1 MRRYSSDWYWYYAIN
16 YTLVIIII
24 FPIYWTLI
32 SSFKKPSELITS
44 EPTFYPHDLTLQYY
58 DQIWNFDRLK
68 RLQDTESEDSES
80 SGVEIESKFR
90 LDGEGVKRPFMNSAI
105 VSAGTIILTII
116 VCTLGGYSLTVLNTP
131 LKNFFFLLVILPIL
145 IPGISLII
153 PLYKLLKD
161 LGLTNTHLGLIL
173 IHTCGMLPLG
183 IFMMRNAFNSI
194 PSSLRE
200 VAMLEGSSELKIIT
214 TVMLPLAIPGLL
226 TVMVFAMYV
235 SWNDYI
241 YAFIFINSPENTM
254 LNISLMKIALGGSQ
268 FEMKWG
274 SLTAGSIVSFLPII
288 IFYTFLQQYFVRG
301 VTGSAVKE

>member
-1 MRRYSSDWYWYYAIN
+1 MKRYSSDWYWYYVIN

-32 SSFKKPSELITS
+32 SSFKKPNELITS
-44 EPTFYPHDLTLQYY
+44 EPTFYPREITLQYY
-58 DQIWNFDRLK
+58 DQIWNFDRQK
-68 RLQDTESEDSES
+68 RLQDTEAEDIDSY
-80 SGVEIESKFR
+80 
-90 LDGEGVKRPFMNSAI
+90 LPDGDGIKRPFLNSAI
-105 VSAGTIILTII
+105 VSVGTIFFTVI
-116 VCTLGGYSLTVLNTP
+116 VCTLGAYALTILNTP
-131 LKNFFFLLVILPIL
+131 FKNIIFLLMILPIL

-153 PLYKLLKD
+153 PLYKLMREI
-161 LGLTNTHLGLIL
+161 GLTDSHLGLIL
-173 IHTCGMLPLG
+173 LHSTAMLPLG

-194 PSSLRE
+194 PTSLRE

-226 TVMVFAMYV
+226 TVMVFAMYI

-241 YAFIFINSPENTM
+241 LAFLFVNSPENLM
-254 LNISLMKIALGGSQ
+254 LNIALMKVALGGSQ

-274 SLTAGSIVSFLPII
+274 SLTSGSIISFIPII

>member
-1 MRRYSSDWYWYYAIN
+1 MKRYSSDWYWYYVIN

-32 SSFKKPSELITS
+32 SSFKKPNELITS
-44 EPTFYPHDLTLQYY
+44 EPTFYPREITLQYY
-58 DQIWNFDRLK
+58 DQIWNFDRQK
-68 RLQDTESEDSES
+68 RLQDTEAEDIDSY
-80 SGVEIESKFR
+80 
-90 LDGEGVKRPFMNSAI
+90 LPDGDGIKRPFINSAI
-105 VSAGTIILTII
+105 VSVGTIFFTVI
-116 VCTLGGYSLTVLNTP
+116 VCTLGAYALTILNTP
-131 LKNFFFLLVILPIL
+131 FKNLIFLLMILPIL

-153 PLYKLLKD
+153 PLYKLMREI
-161 LGLTNTHLGLIL
+161 GLTDSHLGLIL
-173 IHTCGMLPLG
+173 LHSTAMLPLG
-183 IFMMRNAFNSI
+183 VFMMRNAFNSI
-194 PSSLRE
+194 PTSLRE

-226 TVMVFAMYV
+226 TVMVFAMYI

-241 YAFIFINSPENTM
+241 LAFLFVNSPENLM
-254 LNISLMKIALGGSQ
+254 LNIALMKVALGGSQ

-274 SLTAGSIVSFLPII
+274 SLTSGSIISFIPII

>member
-1 MRRYSSDWYWYYAIN
+1 MKRYSSDWYWYYVIN
-16 YTLVIIII
+16 YALVIIII

-58 DQIWNFDRLK
+58 NQIWNFDRQK
-68 RLQDTESEDSES
+68 RLQDTEAEDINSYL
-80 SGVEIESKFR
+80 
-90 LDGEGVKRPFMNSAI
+90 LDGEGIKRPFLNSAI
-105 VSAGTIILTII
+105 VSVGTIILTII
-116 VCTLGGYSLTVLNTP
+116 VCTFGAYALTILNTP
-131 LKNFFFLLVILPIL
+131 FKNFIFMLMILPIL

-153 PLYKLLKD
+153 PLYKLMREI
-161 LGLTNTHLGLIL
+161 GLTDSHLGLIFL
-173 IHTCGMLPLG
+173 HATAMLPLG
-183 IFMMRNAFNSI
+183 IFMMRNAFSSI
-194 PSSLRE
+194 PKSLRE
-200 VAMLEGSSELKIIT
+200 VALLEGSSELKIIT
-214 TVMLPLAIPGLL
+214 KVMLPLAIPGLL
-226 TVMVFAMYV
+226 TVMVFAMYI

-241 YAFIFINSPENTM
+241 LAFLFINSPENTM

>member
-1 MRRYSSDWYWYYAIN
+1 MKRYSSDWYWYYVIN

-32 SSFKKPSELITS
+32 SSFKKPNELITS
-44 EPTFYPHDLTLQYY
+44 EPTFYPREITLQYY
-58 DQIWNFDRLK
+58 DQIWNFDRQK
-68 RLQDTESEDSES
+68 RLQDTEAEDIDSY
-80 SGVEIESKFR
+80 
-90 LDGEGVKRPFMNSAI
+90 LPDGDGIKRPFLNSAI
-105 VSAGTIILTII
+105 VSVGTIFFTVI
-116 VCTLGGYSLTVLNTP
+116 VCTLGAYALTILNTP
-131 LKNFFFLLVILPIL
+131 FKNLIFLLMILPIL

-153 PLYKLLKD
+153 PLYKLMREI
-161 LGLTNTHLGLIL
+161 GLTDSHLGLIL
-173 IHTCGMLPLG
+173 LHSTAMLPLG
-183 IFMMRNAFNSI
+183 VFMMRNAFNSI
-194 PSSLRE
+194 PTSLRE

-226 TVMVFAMYV
+226 TVMVFAMYI

-241 YAFIFINSPENTM
+241 LAFLFVNSPENLM
-254 LNISLMKIALGGSQ
+254 LNIALMKVALGGSQ

-274 SLTAGSIVSFLPII
+274 SLTSGSIISFIPII

>member
-1 MRRYSSDWYWYYAIN
+1 MKRYSSDWYWYYVIN

-24 FPIYWTLI
+24 FPMYWTLI
-32 SSFKKPSELITS
+32 SSFKKPNELITS
-44 EPTFYPHDLTLQYY
+44 EPTFYPREITLQYY
-58 DQIWNFDRLK
+58 DQIWNFDRQK
-68 RLQDTESEDSES
+68 RLQDTEAEDIDSY
-80 SGVEIESKFR
+80 
-90 LDGEGVKRPFMNSAI
+90 LPDGDGIKRPFLNSAI
-105 VSAGTIILTII
+105 VSVGTIFFTVI
-116 VCTLGGYSLTVLNTP
+116 VCTLGAYALTILNTP
-131 LKNFFFLLVILPIL
+131 FKNLIFLLMILPIL

-153 PLYKLLKD
+153 PLYKLMREI
-161 LGLTNTHLGLIL
+161 GLTDSHLGLIL
-173 IHTCGMLPLG
+173 LHSTAMLPLG

-194 PSSLRE
+194 PTSLRE

-226 TVMVFAMYV
+226 TVMVFAMYI

-241 YAFIFINSPENTM
+241 LAFLFVNSPENLM
-254 LNISLMKIALGGSQ
+254 LNIALMKVALGGSQ

-274 SLTAGSIVSFLPII
+274 SLTSGSIISFIPII

>member
-1 MRRYSSDWYWYYAIN
+1 MKRYSSDWYWYYVVN
-16 YTLVIIII
+16 YSLVIIII

-44 EPTFYPHDLTLQYY
+44 EPTFYPHDLTFQYY
-58 DQIWNFDRLK
+58 DQIWNFDRQK
-68 RLQDTESEDSES
+68 RLQDTEAEDINSYL
-80 SGVEIESKFR
+80 
-90 LDGEGVKRPFMNSAI
+90 LDGEGIKRPFLNSAI
-105 VSAGTIILTII
+105 VSVGTIILTII
-116 VCTLGGYSLTVLNTP
+116 VCTLGAYALTILNTP
-131 LKNFFFLLVILPIL
+131 FKNFIFMLMILPIL

-153 PLYKLLKD
+153 PLYKLMREI
-161 LGLTNTHLGLIL
+161 GLTDSHLGLIFL
-173 IHTCGMLPLG
+173 HATAMLPLG
-183 IFMMRNAFNSI
+183 IFMMRNAFSSI
-194 PSSLRE
+194 PKSLRE
-200 VAMLEGSSELKIIT
+200 VALLEGSSELKIISQ
-214 TVMLPLAIPGLL
+214 VMLPLAIPGLL
-226 TVMVFAMYV
+226 TVMVFAMYI

-241 YAFIFINSPENTM
+241 LAFLFINSPENTM

>member
-1 MRRYSSDWYWYYAIN
+1 MKRYSSDWYWYYVIN

-32 SSFKKPSELITS
+32 SSFKKPNELITS
-44 EPTFYPHDLTLQYY
+44 EPTFFPREITLQYY
-58 DQIWNFDRLK
+58 DQIWNFDRQK
-68 RLQDTESEDSES
+68 RLQDTEAEDIDSY
-80 SGVEIESKFR
+80 
-90 LDGEGVKRPFMNSAI
+90 LPDGDGIKRPFLNSAI
-105 VSAGTIILTII
+105 VSVGTIFFTVI
-116 VCTLGGYSLTVLNTP
+116 VCTLGAYALTILNTP
-131 LKNFFFLLVILPIL
+131 FKNLIFLLMILPIL

-153 PLYKLLKD
+153 PLYKLMREI
-161 LGLTNTHLGLIL
+161 GLTDSHLGLIL
-173 IHTCGMLPLG
+173 LHSTAMLPLG

-194 PSSLRE
+194 PTSLRE

-226 TVMVFAMYV
+226 TVMVFAMYI

-241 YAFIFINSPENTM
+241 LAFLFVNSPENLM
-254 LNISLMKIALGGSQ
+254 LNIALMKVALGGSQ

-274 SLTAGSIVSFLPII
+274 SLTSGSIISFIPII

>member
-1 MRRYSSDWYWYYAIN
+1 MKRYSSDWYWYYVIN

-32 SSFKKPSELITS
+32 SSFKKPHELITS
-44 EPTFYPHDLTLQYY
+44 EPTFYPQDITLQYY
-58 DQIWNFDRLK
+58 DQMWNFDRQK
-68 RLQDTESEDSES
+68 RLQDTEAEDMNSYL
-80 SGVEIESKFR
+80 
-90 LDGEGVKRPFMNSAI
+90 LDGDGIKRPFLNSAI
-105 VSAGTIILTII
+105 VSLGTIILTII
-116 VCTLGGYSLTVLNTP
+116 VCTLGAYALTILNTP
-131 LKNFFFLLVILPIL
+131 FKNFIFMLMILPIL

-153 PLYKLLKD
+153 PLYKLMREI
-161 LGLTNTHLGLIL
+161 GLTDSHLGLIFL
-173 IHTCGMLPLG
+173 HTTAMLPLG
-183 IFMMRNAFNSI
+183 VFMMRNAFNSI
-194 PSSLRE
+194 PKSLRE
-200 VAMLEGSSELKIIT
+200 VAMLEGSSELNIIT
-214 TVMLPLAIPGLL
+214 KVMLPLAIPGLL
-226 TVMVFAMYV
+226 TVMVFAMYI

-241 YAFIFINSPENTM
+241 LAFLFINSPENTM

>member
-1 MRRYSSDWYWYYAIN
+1 MKKYSSDWYWYYVIN

-32 SSFKKPSELITS
+32 SSFKKPNELITS
-44 EPTFYPHDLTLQYY
+44 EPTFYPREITLQYY
-58 DQIWNFDRLK
+58 DQIWNFDRQK
-68 RLQDTESEDSES
+68 RLQDTEAEDIDSY
-80 SGVEIESKFR
+80 
-90 LDGEGVKRPFMNSAI
+90 LPDGDGIKRPFLNSAI
-105 VSAGTIILTII
+105 VSVGTIFFTVI
-116 VCTLGGYSLTVLNTP
+116 VCTLGAYALTILNTP
-131 LKNFFFLLVILPIL
+131 FKNLIFLLMILPIL

-153 PLYKLLKD
+153 PLYKLMREI
-161 LGLTNTHLGLIL
+161 GLTDSHLGLIL
-173 IHTCGMLPLG
+173 LHSTAMLPLG

-194 PSSLRE
+194 PTSLRE

-226 TVMVFAMYV
+226 TVMVFAMYI

-241 YAFIFINSPENTM
+241 LAFLFVNSPENLM
-254 LNISLMKIALGGSQ
+254 LNIALMKVALGGSQ

-274 SLTAGSIVSFLPII
+274 SLTSGSIISFIPII

>member
-1 MRRYSSDWYWYYAIN
+1 MKRYSSDWYWYYVIN

-32 SSFKKPSELITS
+32 SSFKKPTELITS
-44 EPTFYPHDLTLQYY
+44 NPTFYPREITLQYY
-58 DQIWNFDRLK
+58 ERMWNFDRLK
-68 RLQDTESEDSES
+68 KLQDTEAEHIDSSEVNIDS
-80 SGVEIESKFR
+80 KYR
-90 LDGEGVKRPFMNSAI
+90 LEGEGIKRPFLNSAI
-105 VSAGTIILTII
+105 VSVGTIILTII
-116 VCTLGGYSLTVLNTP
+116 VCTFGAYALTILNTP
-131 LKNFFFLLVILPIL
+131 FKNFIFMLMILPIL

-153 PLYKLLKD
+153 PLYKLMREIR
-161 LGLTNTHLGLIL
+161 LTDSHLGLIFL
-173 IHTCGMLPLG
+173 HTTAMLPLG

-194 PSSLRE
+194 PKSLRE
-200 VAMLEGSSELKIIT
+200 VAMLEGSSELNIIIK
-214 TVMLPLAIPGLL
+214 VMLPLAVPGLL
-226 TVMVFAMYV
+226 TVMVFAMYI

-241 YAFIFINSPENTM
+241 LAFLFINSPENTM

-274 SLTAGSIVSFLPII
+274 SLTAGSIVSFIPII

>member
-1 MRRYSSDWYWYYAIN
+1 MKRYSSDWYWYYVIN

-32 SSFKKPSELITS
+32 SSFKKPNELITS
-44 EPTFYPHDLTLQYY
+44 EPTFYPREITLQYY
-58 DQIWNFDRLK
+58 DQIWNFDRQK
-68 RLQDTESEDSES
+68 RLQDTEAEDIDSY
-80 SGVEIESKFR
+80 
-90 LDGEGVKRPFMNSAI
+90 LPDGDGIKRPFLNSAI
-105 VSAGTIILTII
+105 VSLGTIFFTVI
-116 VCTLGGYSLTVLNTP
+116 VCTLGAYALTILNTP
-131 LKNFFFLLVILPIL
+131 FKNLIFLLMILPIL

-153 PLYKLLKD
+153 PLYKLMREI
-161 LGLTNTHLGLIL
+161 GLTDSHLGLIL
-173 IHTCGMLPLG
+173 LHSTAMLPLG

-194 PSSLRE
+194 PTSLRE

-226 TVMVFAMYV
+226 TVMVFAMYI

-241 YAFIFINSPENTM
+241 LAFLFVNSPENLM
-254 LNISLMKIALGGSQ
+254 LNIALMKVALGGSQ

-274 SLTAGSIVSFLPII
+274 SLTSGSIISFIPII

>member
-1 MRRYSSDWYWYYAIN
+1 MRRYSSDWYWYYVIN

-32 SSFKKPSELITS
+32 SSFKKPNELITS
-44 EPTFYPHDLTLQYY
+44 EPTFYPREITLQYY
-58 DQIWNFDRLK
+58 DQIWNFDRQK
-68 RLQDTESEDSES
+68 RLQDTEAEDIDSY
-80 SGVEIESKFR
+80 
-90 LDGEGVKRPFMNSAI
+90 LPDGDGIKRPFLNSAI
-105 VSAGTIILTII
+105 VSVGTIFFTVI
-116 VCTLGGYSLTVLNTP
+116 VCTLGAYALTILNTP
-131 LKNFFFLLVILPIL
+131 FKNLIFLLMILPIL

-153 PLYKLLKD
+153 PLYKLMREI
-161 LGLTNTHLGLIL
+161 GLTDSHLGLIL
-173 IHTCGMLPLG
+173 LHSTAMLPLG

-194 PSSLRE
+194 PTSLRE

-226 TVMVFAMYV
+226 TVMVFAMYI

-241 YAFIFINSPENTM
+241 LAFLFVNSPENLM
-254 LNISLMKIALGGSQ
+254 LNIALMKVALGGSQ

-274 SLTAGSIVSFLPII
+274 SLTSGSIISFIPII

>member
-1 MRRYSSDWYWYYAIN
+1 MKRYSSDWYWYYVIN
-16 YTLVIIII
+16 YALVIIII

-44 EPTFYPHDLTLQYY
+44 EPTFYPQDLTLQYY
-58 DQIWNFDRLK
+58 DQIWNFDRQK
-68 RLQDTESEDSES
+68 RLQDTEAEDINSYL
-80 SGVEIESKFR
+80 
-90 LDGEGVKRPFMNSAI
+90 LDGEGIKRPFLNSAI
-105 VSAGTIILTII
+105 VSVGTIILTII
-116 VCTLGGYSLTVLNTP
+116 VCTLGGYALTILNTP
-131 LKNFFFLLVILPIL
+131 FKNFIFMLMILPIL

-153 PLYKLLKD
+153 PLYKLMREI
-161 LGLTNTHLGLIL
+161 GLTDSHLGLIFL
-173 IHTCGMLPLG
+173 HATAMLPLG
-183 IFMMRNAFNSI
+183 IFMMRNAFSSI
-194 PSSLRE
+194 PKSLRE

-214 TVMLPLAIPGLL
+214 KVMLPLAIPGLL
-226 TVMVFAMYV
+226 TVMVFAMYI

-241 YAFIFINSPENTM
+241 LAFLFINSPENTM

>member
-1 MRRYSSDWYWYYAIN
+1 MKRYSSDWYWYYVIN

-32 SSFKKPSELITS
+32 SSFKKPNELITS
-44 EPTFYPHDLTLQYY
+44 EPTFYPREITLQYY
-58 DQIWNFDRLK
+58 DQIWNFDRQK
-68 RLQDTESEDSES
+68 RLQDTEAEDIDSY
-80 SGVEIESKFR
+80 
-90 LDGEGVKRPFMNSAI
+90 LPDGDGIKKPFLNSAI
-105 VSAGTIILTII
+105 VSVGTIVFTVI
-116 VCTLGGYSLTVLNTP
+116 VCTLGAYALTILNTP
-131 LKNFFFLLVILPIL
+131 FKNFIFLLMILPIL

-153 PLYKLLKD
+153 PLYKLMREI
-161 LGLTNTHLGLIL
+161 GLTDSHLGLIL
-173 IHTCGMLPLG
+173 LHSTAMLPLG

-194 PSSLRE
+194 PNSLRE

-226 TVMVFAMYV
+226 TVMVFAMYI

-241 YAFIFINSPENTM
+241 LAFLFVNSPENLM
-254 LNISLMKIALGGSQ
+254 LNIALMKVALGGSQ

-274 SLTAGSIVSFLPII
+274 SLTSGSIISFIPII

>member
-1 MRRYSSDWYWYYAIN
+1 VKRYSSDWYWYYVIN

-44 EPTFYPHDLTLQYY
+44 EPTFYPQEVTLQYY
-58 DQIWNFDRLK
+58 DQIWNFDRQK
-68 RLQDTESEDSES
+68 RLQDTEAEDINSYL
-80 SGVEIESKFR
+80 
-90 LDGEGVKRPFMNSAI
+90 LDGEGIKRPFLNSAI
-105 VSAGTIILTII
+105 VSVGTIILTIV
-116 VCTLGGYSLTVLNTP
+116 VCTLGGYALTILNTP
-131 LKNFFFLLVILPIL
+131 FKNFIFMLIILPIL

-153 PLYKLLKD
+153 PLYKLMREI
-161 LGLTNTHLGLIL
+161 GLTDSHLGLIFL
-173 IHTCGMLPLG
+173 HATAMLPLG
-183 IFMMRNAFNSI
+183 IFMMRNAFSSI
-194 PSSLRE
+194 PKSLRE
-200 VAMLEGSSELKIIT
+200 VALLEGSSELKIIT
-214 TVMLPLAIPGLL
+214 KVMLPLAIPGLL
-226 TVMVFAMYV
+226 TVMVFAMYI

-241 YAFIFINSPENTM
+241 LAFLFINSPENTM

-274 SLTAGSIVSFLPII
+274 SLTAGSIVSFIPII

>member
-1 MRRYSSDWYWYYAIN
+1 MKRYSSDWYWYYVIN
-16 YTLVIIII
+16 YALVIIII

-58 DQIWNFDRLK
+58 DQIWNFDRQK
-68 RLQDTESEDSES
+68 RLQDTEAEDINSYL
-80 SGVEIESKFR
+80 
-90 LDGEGVKRPFMNSAI
+90 LDGEGIKRPFLNSAI
-105 VSAGTIILTII
+105 VSVGTIILTII
-116 VCTLGGYSLTVLNTP
+116 VCTLGAYALTILNTP
-131 LKNFFFLLVILPIL
+131 FKNFIFMLMILPIL

-153 PLYKLLKD
+153 PLYKLMREI
-161 LGLTNTHLGLIL
+161 GLTDSHLGLIFL
-173 IHTCGMLPLG
+173 HATAMLPLG
-183 IFMMRNAFNSI
+183 IFMMRNAFSSI
-194 PSSLRE
+194 PKSLRE
-200 VAMLEGSSELKIIT
+200 VALLEGSSELKIISQ
-214 TVMLPLAIPGLL
+214 VMLPLAIPGLL
-226 TVMVFAMYV
+226 TVMVFAMYI

-241 YAFIFINSPENTM
+241 LAFLFINSPENTM

>member
-1 MRRYSSDWYWYYAIN
+1 
-16 YTLVIIII
+16 VIIII

-32 SSFKKPSELITS
+32 SSFKKPNELITS
-44 EPTFYPHDLTLQYY
+44 EPTFYPREITLQYY
-58 DQIWNFDRLK
+58 DQIWNFDRQK
-68 RLQDTESEDSES
+68 RLQDTEAEDIDSY
-80 SGVEIESKFR
+80 
-90 LDGEGVKRPFMNSAI
+90 LPDGDGIKRPFLNSAI
-105 VSAGTIILTII
+105 VSVGTIFFTVI
-116 VCTLGGYSLTVLNTP
+116 VCTLGAYALTILNTP
-131 LKNFFFLLVILPIL
+131 FKNLIFLLMILPIL

-153 PLYKLLKD
+153 PLYKLMREI
-161 LGLTNTHLGLIL
+161 GLTDSHLGLIL
-173 IHTCGMLPLG
+173 LHSTAMLPLG

-194 PSSLRE
+194 PTSLRE

-226 TVMVFAMYV
+226 TVMVFAMYI

-241 YAFIFINSPENTM
+241 LAFLFVNSPENLM
-254 LNISLMKIALGGSQ
+254 LNIALMKVALGGSQ

-274 SLTAGSIVSFLPII
+274 SLTSGSIISFIPII

>member
-1 MRRYSSDWYWYYAIN
+1 MKRYSSDWYWYYVIN
-16 YTLVIIII
+16 YTLVIIIV

-32 SSFKKPSELITS
+32 SSFKKPNELITS
-44 EPTFYPHDLTLQYY
+44 EPTFYPREITLQYY
-58 DQIWNFDRLK
+58 DQIWNFDRQK
-68 RLQDTESEDSES
+68 RLQDTEAEDIDSY
-80 SGVEIESKFR
+80 
-90 LDGEGVKRPFMNSAI
+90 LPDGDGIKRPFLNSAI
-105 VSAGTIILTII
+105 VSVGTIFFTVI
-116 VCTLGGYSLTVLNTP
+116 VCTLGAYALTILNTP
-131 LKNFFFLLVILPIL
+131 FKNLIFLLMILPIL

-153 PLYKLLKD
+153 PLYKLMREI
-161 LGLTNTHLGLIL
+161 GLTDSHLGLIL
-173 IHTCGMLPLG
+173 LHSTAMLPLG

-194 PSSLRE
+194 PTSLRE

-226 TVMVFAMYV
+226 TVMVFAMYI

-241 YAFIFINSPENTM
+241 LAFLFVNSPENLM
-254 LNISLMKIALGGSQ
+254 LNIALMKVALGGSQ

-274 SLTAGSIVSFLPII
+274 SLTSGSIVSFIPII

>member
-1 MRRYSSDWYWYYAIN
+1 MKRYSSDWYWYYVIN
-16 YTLVIIII
+16 YSLVIIII

-58 DQIWNFDRLK
+58 DQIWNFDRQK
-68 RLQDTESEDSES
+68 RLQDTEAEDINSYL
-80 SGVEIESKFR
+80 
-90 LDGEGVKRPFMNSAI
+90 LDGEGIKRPFLNSAI
-105 VSAGTIILTII
+105 VSVGTIILTII
-116 VCTLGGYSLTVLNTP
+116 VCTLGAYALTILNTP
-131 LKNFFFLLVILPIL
+131 FKNFIFMLMILPIL

-153 PLYKLLKD
+153 PLYKLMREI
-161 LGLTNTHLGLIL
+161 GLTDSHLGLIFL
-173 IHTCGMLPLG
+173 HATAMLPLG
-183 IFMMRNAFNSI
+183 IFMMRNAFSSI
-194 PSSLRE
+194 PKSLRE
-200 VAMLEGSSELKIIT
+200 VALLEGSSELKIISQ
-214 TVMLPLAIPGLL
+214 VMLPLAIPGLL
-226 TVMVFAMYV
+226 TVMVFAMYI

-241 YAFIFINSPENTM
+241 LAFLFINSPENTM

>member
-1 MRRYSSDWYWYYAIN
+1 MKRYSSDWYWYYVIN

-32 SSFKKPSELITS
+32 SSFKKPNELITS
-44 EPTFYPHDLTLQYY
+44 EPTFYPREITLQYY
-58 DQIWNFDRLK
+58 DQIWNFDRQK
-68 RLQDTESEDSES
+68 RLQDTEAEDIDSY
-80 SGVEIESKFR
+80 
-90 LDGEGVKRPFMNSAI
+90 LPDGDGIKRPFLNSAI
-105 VSAGTIILTII
+105 VSVGTIFFTVI
-116 VCTLGGYSLTVLNTP
+116 VCTLGAYALTILNTP
-131 LKNFFFLLVILPIL
+131 FKNLIFLLMILPIL

-153 PLYKLLKD
+153 PLYKLMREI
-161 LGLTNTHLGLIL
+161 GLTDSHLGLIL
-173 IHTCGMLPLG
+173 LHSTAMLPLG

-194 PSSLRE
+194 PTSLRE

-226 TVMVFAMYV
+226 TVMVFAMYI

-241 YAFIFINSPENTM
+241 LAFLFVNSPENLM
-254 LNISLMKIALGGSQ
+254 LNIALMKVALGGSQ

-274 SLTAGSIVSFLPII
+274 SLTSGSIISFIPII

-301 VTGSAVKE
+301 GTGSAVKE

>member
-1 MRRYSSDWYWYYAIN
+1 MKRYSSDWYWYYVIN

-32 SSFKKPSELITS
+32 SSFKKPTELITS
-44 EPTFYPHDLTLQYY
+44 NPTFYPREITLEYY
-58 DQIWNFDRLK
+58 ERMWNFDRLK
-68 RLQDTESEDSES
+68 KLQDTEAEHIDSSEVNIDS
-80 SGVEIESKFR
+80 KYR
-90 LDGEGVKRPFMNSAI
+90 LDGEGIKRPFLNSAI
-105 VSAGTIILTII
+105 VSVGTIIFTII
-116 VCTLGGYSLTVLNTP
+116 VCTFGAYALTILNTP
-131 LKNFFFLLVILPIL
+131 FKNFIFMLMILPIL

-153 PLYKLLKD
+153 PLYKLMREI
-161 LGLTNTHLGLIL
+161 GLTDSHLGLIFL
-173 IHTCGMLPLG
+173 HTTAMLPLG

-194 PSSLRE
+194 PKSLRE
-200 VAMLEGSSELKIIT
+200 VAMLEGSSELNIIIK
-214 TVMLPLAIPGLL
+214 VMLPLAVPGLL
-226 TVMVFAMYV
+226 TVMVFAMYI

-241 YAFIFINSPENTM
+241 LAFLFINSPENTM

-274 SLTAGSIVSFLPII
+274 SLTAGSIVSFIPII

>member
-1 MRRYSSDWYWYYAIN
+1 MKRYSSDWYWYYVIN
-16 YTLVIIII
+16 YALVIIII

-58 DQIWNFDRLK
+58 DQIWNFDRQK
-68 RLQDTESEDSES
+68 RLQDTEAEDINSYL
-80 SGVEIESKFR
+80 
-90 LDGEGVKRPFMNSAI
+90 LDGEGIKRPFLNSAI
-105 VSAGTIILTII
+105 VSVGTIILTII
-116 VCTLGGYSLTVLNTP
+116 VCTLGAYALTILNTP
-131 LKNFFFLLVILPIL
+131 FKNFIFMLMILPIL

-153 PLYKLLKD
+153 PLYKLMREI
-161 LGLTNTHLGLIL
+161 GLTDSHLGLIFL
-173 IHTCGMLPLG
+173 HATAMLPLG
-183 IFMMRNAFNSI
+183 IFMMRNAFSSI
-194 PSSLRE
+194 PKSLRE
-200 VAMLEGSSELKIIT
+200 VALLEGSSELKIIT
-214 TVMLPLAIPGLL
+214 KVMLPLAIPGLL
-226 TVMVFAMYV
+226 TVMVFAMYI

-241 YAFIFINSPENTM
+241 LAFLFINSPENTM

>member
-1 MRRYSSDWYWYYAIN
+1 MKRYSSDWYWYYVIN

-32 SSFKKPSELITS
+32 SSFKKPNELITS
-44 EPTFYPHDLTLQYY
+44 EPTFYPREITLQYY
-58 DQIWNFDRLK
+58 DQIWNFDRQK
-68 RLQDTESEDSES
+68 RLQDIEAEDIDSY
-80 SGVEIESKFR
+80 
-90 LDGEGVKRPFMNSAI
+90 LPDGDGIKRPFLNSAI
-105 VSAGTIILTII
+105 VSVGTIFFTVI
-116 VCTLGGYSLTVLNTP
+116 VCTLGAYALTILNTP
-131 LKNFFFLLVILPIL
+131 FKNLIFLLMILPIL

-153 PLYKLLKD
+153 PLYKLMREI
-161 LGLTNTHLGLIL
+161 GLTDSHLGLIL
-173 IHTCGMLPLG
+173 LHSTAMLPLG

-194 PSSLRE
+194 PTSLRE

-226 TVMVFAMYV
+226 TVMVFAMYI

-241 YAFIFINSPENTM
+241 LAFLFVNSPENLM
-254 LNISLMKIALGGSQ
+254 LNIALMKVALGGSQ

-274 SLTAGSIVSFLPII
+274 SLTSGSIISFIPII

>member
-1 MRRYSSDWYWYYAIN
+1 VKRYSSDWYWYYVIN

-44 EPTFYPHDLTLQYY
+44 EPTFYPQEVTLQYY
-58 DQIWNFDRLK
+58 DQIWNFDRQK
-68 RLQDTESEDSES
+68 RLQDTEAEDINSYL
-80 SGVEIESKFR
+80 
-90 LDGEGVKRPFMNSAI
+90 LDGEGIKRPFLNSAI
-105 VSAGTIILTII
+105 VSVGTIILTII
-116 VCTLGGYSLTVLNTP
+116 VCTFGGYALTILNTP
-131 LKNFFFLLVILPIL
+131 FKNFIFMLIILPIL

-153 PLYKLLKD
+153 PLYKLMREI
-161 LGLTNTHLGLIL
+161 GLTDSHLGLIFL
-173 IHTCGMLPLG
+173 HATAMLPLG
-183 IFMMRNAFNSI
+183 IFMMRNAFSSI
-194 PSSLRE
+194 PKSLRE
-200 VAMLEGSSELKIIT
+200 VALLEGSSELKIIT
-214 TVMLPLAIPGLL
+214 KVMLPLAIPGLL
-226 TVMVFAMYV
+226 TVMVFAMYI

-241 YAFIFINSPENTM
+241 LAFLFINSPENTM

-274 SLTAGSIVSFLPII
+274 SLTAGSIVSFIPII

>member
-1 MRRYSSDWYWYYAIN
+1 MKRYSSDWYWYYVIN
-16 YTLVIIII
+16 YGLVIIII

-44 EPTFYPHDLTLQYY
+44 EPTFYPQDLTLQYY
-58 DQIWNFDRLK
+58 DQIWNFDRQK
-68 RLQDTESEDSES
+68 RLQDTEAEDINEY
-80 SGVEIESKFR
+80 
-90 LDGEGVKRPFMNSAI
+90 LPDTDGIKRPFLNSAI
-105 VSAGTIILTII
+105 VSVGTIILTII
-116 VCTLGGYSLTVLNTP
+116 VCTFGGYALTILNTP
-131 LKNFFFLLVILPIL
+131 FKNFIFMLMILPIL

-153 PLYKLLKD
+153 PLYKLMREI
-161 LGLTNTHLGLIL
+161 GLTDSHLGLIFL
-173 IHTCGMLPLG
+173 HATAMLPLG
-183 IFMMRNAFNSI
+183 VFMMRNAFSSI
-194 PSSLRE
+194 PKSLRE
-200 VAMLEGSSELKIIT
+200 VALLEGSSELKIIT
-214 TVMLPLAIPGLL
+214 KVMLPLAIPGLL
-226 TVMVFAMYV
+226 TVMVFAMYI

-241 YAFIFINSPENTM
+241 LAFLFINSPENTM

>member
-1 MRRYSSDWYWYYAIN
+1 MKRYSSDWYWYYVIN

-32 SSFKKPSELITS
+32 SSFKKPTELITS
-44 EPTFYPHDLTLQYY
+44 NPTFYPREITLEYY
-58 DQIWNFDRLK
+58 ERMWNFDRLK
-68 RLQDTESEDSES
+68 KLQDTEAEHIDSSEVNIDS
-80 SGVEIESKFR
+80 KYR
-90 LDGEGVKRPFMNSAI
+90 LDGEGIKRPFLNSAI
-105 VSAGTIILTII
+105 VSVGTIILTII
-116 VCTLGGYSLTVLNTP
+116 VCTFGAYALTILNTP
-131 LKNFFFLLVILPIL
+131 FRNFIFMLMILPIL

-153 PLYKLLKD
+153 PLYKLMREI
-161 LGLTNTHLGLIL
+161 GLTDSHLGLIFL
-173 IHTCGMLPLG
+173 HTTAMLPLG

-194 PSSLRE
+194 PKSLRE
-200 VAMLEGSSELKIIT
+200 VAMLEGSSELNIIIK
-214 TVMLPLAIPGLL
+214 VMLPLAVPGLL
-226 TVMVFAMYV
+226 TVMVFAMYI

-241 YAFIFINSPENTM
+241 LAFLFINSPENTM

-274 SLTAGSIVSFLPII
+274 SLTAGSIVSFIPII

>member
-1 MRRYSSDWYWYYAIN
+1 MKRYSSDWYWYYVIN
-16 YTLVIIII
+16 YALVIIII

-44 EPTFYPHDLTLQYY
+44 EPTFYPQDLTLQYY
-58 DQIWNFDRLK
+58 DQIWNFDRQK
-68 RLQDTESEDSES
+68 RLQDTEAEDINEY
-80 SGVEIESKFR
+80 
-90 LDGEGVKRPFMNSAI
+90 LPDTDGIKRPFLNSAI
-105 VSAGTIILTII
+105 VSVGTIILTII
-116 VCTLGGYSLTVLNTP
+116 VCTFGGYALTILNTP
-131 LKNFFFLLVILPIL
+131 FKNFIFMLMILPIL

-153 PLYKLLKD
+153 PLYKLMREI
-161 LGLTNTHLGLIL
+161 GLTDSHLGLIFL
-173 IHTCGMLPLG
+173 HATAMLPLG
-183 IFMMRNAFNSI
+183 VFMMRNAFSSI
-194 PSSLRE
+194 PKSLRE
-200 VAMLEGSSELKIIT
+200 VALLEGSSELKIIT
-214 TVMLPLAIPGLL
+214 KVMLPLAIPGLL
-226 TVMVFAMYV
+226 TVMVFAMYI

-241 YAFIFINSPENTM
+241 LAFLFINSPENTM